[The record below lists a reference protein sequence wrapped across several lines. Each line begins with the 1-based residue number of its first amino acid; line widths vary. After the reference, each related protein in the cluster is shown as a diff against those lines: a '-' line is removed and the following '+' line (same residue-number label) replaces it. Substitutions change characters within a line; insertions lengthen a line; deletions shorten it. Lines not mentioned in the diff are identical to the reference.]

1 MDNWCNILDEGILKY
16 NVSFASMFVLNY
28 ECLKEYVIGQIRE
41 FYSENIHFEDDK
53 MVCEESLSYGM
64 KVEAINRKEDIN
76 MKKKCLIIGLLVVV
90 MITILVIVLKFGL
103 KKEKPITDIKV
114 NGNEIELDINRKFF
128 LYDEDPLET
137 EKEKIEPLKEVEV
150 VIKGKG
156 NCNNNKFEGEV
167 KVEGFELGGN
177 FQSFNISREEN
188 GYEMTCMSVNLQNEE
203 AVDGPLYYYWIT
215 ISDDFKLIHIWI
227 TEYGKNESDDYHW
240 VMNSGY

>member
-1 MDNWCNILDEGILKY
+1 
-16 NVSFASMFVLNY
+16 
-28 ECLKEYVIGQIRE
+28 
-41 FYSENIHFEDDK
+41 
-53 MVCEESLSYGM
+53 M

-76 MKKKCLIIGLLVVV
+76 MKKKGLIIGLLVVV
-90 MITILVIVLKFGL
+90 IITILVIVLKFGL

-137 EKEKIEPLKEVEV
+137 EKIEPLKEVEV

-167 KVEGFELGGN
+167 KVEGFDLGGN

-203 AVDGPLYYYWIT
+203 AVDGQLYYYWIT

>member
-1 MDNWCNILDEGILKY
+1 MN
-16 NVSFASMFVLNY
+16 
-28 ECLKEYVIGQIRE
+28 
-41 FYSENIHFEDDK
+41 
-53 MVCEESLSYGM
+53 
-64 KVEAINRKEDIN
+64 VEAINRKEDIN
-76 MKKKCLIIGLLVVV
+76 MKKKGLIIGVLVVV
-90 MITILVIVLKFGL
+90 IITILVIVLKFGL

-167 KVEGFELGGN
+167 NVEGFDLGGN
-177 FQSFNISREEN
+177 FQSFYISREEN
-188 GYEMTCMSVNLQNEE
+188 GYEMTCMGVNLQNE
-203 AVDGPLYYYWIT
+203 ATVSGPLYNYWIT
-215 ISDDFKLIHIWI
+215 ISDDLKLIHIWI
-227 TEYGKNESDDYHW
+227 TEFGNNESDDYHW

>member
-1 MDNWCNILDEGILKY
+1 MN
-16 NVSFASMFVLNY
+16 
-28 ECLKEYVIGQIRE
+28 
-41 FYSENIHFEDDK
+41 
-53 MVCEESLSYGM
+53 
-64 KVEAINRKEDIN
+64 VEAINRKEDIN
-76 MKKKCLIIGLLVVV
+76 MKKKGLIIGLLVVV
-90 MITILVIVLKFGL
+90 IITIFVIVLKFGL
-103 KKEKPITDIKV
+103 KKGKPIKEKPITDIKV

-137 EKEKIEPLKEVEV
+137 EKEKIEPLKAVGV

-156 NCNNNKFEGEV
+156 NYNNNKFEGEV

-188 GYEMTCMSVNLQNEE
+188 GYGMTCMSVNLQNEE

-215 ISDDFKLIHIWI
+215 ISDDLKLIHIWI

>member
-1 MDNWCNILDEGILKY
+1 MN
-16 NVSFASMFVLNY
+16 
-28 ECLKEYVIGQIRE
+28 
-41 FYSENIHFEDDK
+41 
-53 MVCEESLSYGM
+53 
-64 KVEAINRKEDIN
+64 VEAINRKEDIS
-76 MKKKCLIIGLLVVV
+76 MKKKGLIIGLLVVV
-90 MITILVIVLKFGL
+90 IITILVIVLKFGL

-137 EKEKIEPLKEVEV
+137 KKIEPLKEVEV

-167 KVEGFELGGN
+167 KVEGFDLGGN

-227 TEYGKNESDDYHW
+227 TEYGKNESEDYHW

>member
-1 MDNWCNILDEGILKY
+1 MN
-16 NVSFASMFVLNY
+16 
-28 ECLKEYVIGQIRE
+28 
-41 FYSENIHFEDDK
+41 
-53 MVCEESLSYGM
+53 
-64 KVEAINRKEDIN
+64 VEAINRKEDIN
-76 MKKKCLIIGLLVVV
+76 MKKKGLIIGLLVVV
-90 MITILVIVLKFGL
+90 IITILVIVLKFGL

-128 LYDEDPLET
+128 LYDEDSLET
-137 EKEKIEPLKEVEV
+137 EKIEPLKEVEV

-167 KVEGFELGGN
+167 KVEGFDLGGN

>member
-1 MDNWCNILDEGILKY
+1 MN
-16 NVSFASMFVLNY
+16 
-28 ECLKEYVIGQIRE
+28 
-41 FYSENIHFEDDK
+41 
-53 MVCEESLSYGM
+53 
-64 KVEAINRKEDIN
+64 VEAINRKEDIN
-76 MKKKCLIIGLLVVV
+76 MKKKGLIIGLLVVV
-90 MITILVIVLKFGL
+90 IITVLVIVLKFGL

-137 EKEKIEPLKEVEV
+137 EKIEPLKEVEV

-203 AVDGPLYYYWIT
+203 AVDVPLYYYWIT

-227 TEYGKNESDDYHW
+227 TEYGKNESGDYHW

>member
-1 MDNWCNILDEGILKY
+1 MN
-16 NVSFASMFVLNY
+16 
-28 ECLKEYVIGQIRE
+28 
-41 FYSENIHFEDDK
+41 
-53 MVCEESLSYGM
+53 
-64 KVEAINRKEDIN
+64 VEAINRKEDIN
-76 MKKKCLIIGLLVVV
+76 MKKKGLIIGLLVVV
-90 MITILVIVLKFGL
+90 IITILVIVLKFGL

-137 EKEKIEPLKEVEV
+137 EKIEPLKEVEV

-167 KVEGFELGGN
+167 KVEGFDLGGN
-177 FQSFNISREEN
+177 FQSFIISREEN
-188 GYEMTCMSVNLQNEE
+188 GYGMTCMGVNLQNEE

-227 TEYGKNESDDYHW
+227 TEYGKNESEDYHW

>member
-1 MDNWCNILDEGILKY
+1 MN
-16 NVSFASMFVLNY
+16 
-28 ECLKEYVIGQIRE
+28 
-41 FYSENIHFEDDK
+41 
-53 MVCEESLSYGM
+53 
-64 KVEAINRKEDIN
+64 VEAINRKEDIN

-90 MITILVIVLKFGL
+90 IITILVIVLKFGL

-128 LYDEDPLET
+128 MYDEDPLET
-137 EKEKIEPLKEVEV
+137 KKIEPLNEVEV

-167 KVEGFELGGN
+167 KVEGFDLGGN

-188 GYEMTCMSVNLQNEE
+188 GYGMTCMGVNLQNEE

-227 TEYGKNESDDYHW
+227 TEYGKNESEDYHW

>member
-1 MDNWCNILDEGILKY
+1 MN
-16 NVSFASMFVLNY
+16 
-28 ECLKEYVIGQIRE
+28 
-41 FYSENIHFEDDK
+41 
-53 MVCEESLSYGM
+53 
-64 KVEAINRKEDIN
+64 VEAINRKEDIN
-76 MKKKCLIIGLLVVV
+76 MKKKGLIIGLLVVV
-90 MITILVIVLKFGL
+90 IITVLVIVLKFGL

-128 LYDEDPLET
+128 LYDEDPLEA
-137 EKEKIEPLKEVEV
+137 EKIEPLKEVEV

-167 KVEGFELGGN
+167 KVEGFDLGGN

>member
-1 MDNWCNILDEGILKY
+1 
-16 NVSFASMFVLNY
+16 
-28 ECLKEYVIGQIRE
+28 
-41 FYSENIHFEDDK
+41 
-53 MVCEESLSYGM
+53 M

-76 MKKKCLIIGLLVVV
+76 MKKKGLIIGLFVVV
-90 MITILVIVLKFGL
+90 IITILVIVLKFGL

-128 LYDEDPLET
+128 LYDEDTLET
-137 EKEKIEPLKEVEV
+137 EKIEPLKEVEV

-167 KVEGFELGGN
+167 KVEGFDLGGN

>member
-1 MDNWCNILDEGILKY
+1 
-16 NVSFASMFVLNY
+16 
-28 ECLKEYVIGQIRE
+28 
-41 FYSENIHFEDDK
+41 
-53 MVCEESLSYGM
+53 M

-76 MKKKCLIIGLLVVV
+76 MKKKGLIIGLLVVV

-128 LYDEDPLET
+128 LYDEDSLET
-137 EKEKIEPLKEVEV
+137 EKIEPLKEVEV

-167 KVEGFELGGN
+167 KVEGFDLGGN
-177 FQSFNISREEN
+177 FQSFIISREEN
-188 GYEMTCMSVNLQNEE
+188 GYGMTCMGVNLQNEE

-227 TEYGKNESDDYHW
+227 TEYGKNESEDYHW

>member
-1 MDNWCNILDEGILKY
+1 
-16 NVSFASMFVLNY
+16 
-28 ECLKEYVIGQIRE
+28 
-41 FYSENIHFEDDK
+41 
-53 MVCEESLSYGM
+53 M

-76 MKKKCLIIGLLVVV
+76 MKKKGLIIGLLVVV
-90 MITILVIVLKFGL
+90 IITILVIVLKFGL

-167 KVEGFELGGN
+167 KVEGFDLGGN

>member
-1 MDNWCNILDEGILKY
+1 
-16 NVSFASMFVLNY
+16 
-28 ECLKEYVIGQIRE
+28 
-41 FYSENIHFEDDK
+41 
-53 MVCEESLSYGM
+53 M

-128 LYDEDPLET
+128 LYDEDSLET
-137 EKEKIEPLKEVEV
+137 EKIEPLKEVEV

-167 KVEGFELGGN
+167 KVEGFDLGGN
-177 FQSFNISREEN
+177 FQSFIISREEN
-188 GYEMTCMSVNLQNEE
+188 GYGMTCMGVNLQNEE
-203 AVDGPLYYYWIT
+203 AVDGPLYYY
-215 ISDDFKLIHIWI
+215 
-227 TEYGKNESDDYHW
+227 
-240 VMNSGY
+240 

>member
-1 MDNWCNILDEGILKY
+1 MN
-16 NVSFASMFVLNY
+16 
-28 ECLKEYVIGQIRE
+28 
-41 FYSENIHFEDDK
+41 
-53 MVCEESLSYGM
+53 
-64 KVEAINRKEDIN
+64 VEAINRKEDIN

-90 MITILVIVLKFGL
+90 IITILVIVLKFGL

-128 LYDEDPLET
+128 LYDEDSLET
-137 EKEKIEPLKEVEV
+137 EKIEPLKEVEV

-167 KVEGFELGGN
+167 KVEGFDLGGN

-188 GYEMTCMSVNLQNEE
+188 GYGMTCMGVNLQNEE

-227 TEYGKNESDDYHW
+227 TEYGKNESEDYHW

>member
-1 MDNWCNILDEGILKY
+1 M
-16 NVSFASMFVLNY
+16 
-28 ECLKEYVIGQIRE
+28 
-41 FYSENIHFEDDK
+41 
-53 MVCEESLSYGM
+53 
-64 KVEAINRKEDIN
+64 
-76 MKKKCLIIGLLVVV
+76 
-90 MITILVIVLKFGL
+90 
-103 KKEKPITDIKV
+103 
-114 NGNEIELDINRKFF
+114 
-128 LYDEDPLET
+128 ET

-156 NCNNNKFEGEV
+156 NCNNNNKFEGEV

>member
-1 MDNWCNILDEGILKY
+1 MN
-16 NVSFASMFVLNY
+16 
-28 ECLKEYVIGQIRE
+28 
-41 FYSENIHFEDDK
+41 
-53 MVCEESLSYGM
+53 
-64 KVEAINRKEDIN
+64 VEAINRKEDIS
-76 MKKKCLIIGLLVVV
+76 MKKKGLIIGLLVVV
-90 MITILVIVLKFGL
+90 IITILVIVLKFGL

-137 EKEKIEPLKEVEV
+137 EKIEPLKEVEV

-167 KVEGFELGGN
+167 KVEGFDLGGN

-188 GYEMTCMSVNLQNEE
+188 GYGMTCMGVNLQSEE